1 MVDFKKM
8 DDKDFVFVNRPLSDK
23 EDKAFSDFLKS
34 RKAKPKQTREP
45 KNHTSNS
52 RIINSSLAQVDP
64 TDKE

>member
-23 EDKAFSDFLKS
+23 EDKAFSDFLK
-34 RKAKPKQTREP
+34 AKTKQTREP

-52 RIINSSLAQVDP
+52 RIINSSLAQVDS
-64 TDKE
+64 TGKE